1 MQTHGLPWDPF
12 LRKKTAR
19 NRLMRT
25 ISGLPPL
32 DPVCQLGIRGSHCAE
47 SEGNKWFLPHVASR
61 CSGRIGNIP
70 PEERDKV

>member
-1 MQTHGLPWDPF
+1 
-12 LRKKTAR
+12 
-19 NRLMRT
+19 MRT